1 MRWGENTKR
10 SAKSSADLP
19 NAWCAACPLAVRS
32 GGLSVLCSAAYDACS
47 ARRRERGRMARK
59 SAQMG
64 RDKGCVRGTSQL
76 LPRVRRAFGALT
88 HLRTPAWDGD
98 ALHEHL
104 SAKAVHSGCRVANL
118 RAQTTDDDKRHQLHS
133 REQTRILQCCGV
145 LRLKGRSL
153 AGRSLAELWALDTV
167 GKIPA

>member
-1 MRWGENTKR
+1 
-10 SAKSSADLP
+10 
-19 NAWCAACPLAVRS
+19 
-32 GGLSVLCSAAYDACS
+32 
-47 ARRRERGRMARK
+47 MARK
-59 SAQMG
+59 FAQMG

-118 RAQTTDDDKRHQLHS
+118 RAQTTDDDKRHQPHS
-133 REQTRILQCCGV
+133 RESRHAFCNAAACYV
-145 LRLKGRSL
+145 
-153 AGRSLAELWALDTV
+153 
-167 GKIPA
+167 

>member
-1 MRWGENTKR
+1 
-10 SAKSSADLP
+10 
-19 NAWCAACPLAVRS
+19 
-32 GGLSVLCSAAYDACS
+32 
-47 ARRRERGRMARK
+47 MARK
-59 SAQMG
+59 FAQMG

-118 RAQTTDDDKRHQLHS
+118 RAQTTDDDKRHHQS
-133 REQTRILQCCGV
+133 RLAFCICCGV
-145 LRLKGRSL
+145 LRVKGRSL